1 MKKSVIPQGSWTRIR
16 PLQRDEVDPYTAAE
30 MTKADVLWSAGVP
43 FNLGKVMAYL
53 PRLMQTDVDYENA
66 FIFDPPSF
74 RGGVQE
80 TGFNDRAIKELAI
93 LKSVILCRAHF
104 LLLHHSLI
112 YLDSAENAGERE
124 DAHAK
129 LLHLHAHED
138 HAGHYTARERIV
150 LNYTAKLAE
159 DAHLVT
165 DGDFAALRETL
176 RAHDLTDARLAALPA
191 AALDR
196 HVDAQIVELTWLVTH
211 FCHLA
216 RWCTA
221 LQIPLEG
228 PDDEYDFL
236 ADYAARVPADVRQRN
251 EAVLAG

>member
-1 MKKSVIPQGSWTRIR
+1 MRKSRISQGPWTRIR

-30 MTKADVLWSAGVP
+30 MIRADHLWSAGVP

-53 PRLMQTDVDYENA
+53 PRFMQTDVDYENS
-66 FIFDPPSF
+66 FIFDPPSY

-80 TGFNDRAIKELAI
+80 TGFNDRAIKELAVLRVAI
-93 LKSVILCRAHF
+93 QCRARF

-112 YLDSAENAGERE
+112 YLDTAEGA

-138 HAGHYTARERIV
+138 HSGLYTARERTV
-150 LNYTAKLAE
+150 LGYTAKLIE
-159 DAHLVT
+159 DAHLMS
-165 DGDFAALRETL
+165 DGDFADLRETL
-176 RAHDLTDARLAALPA
+176 RAHDMTDARLAALPA

-196 HVDAQIVELTWLVTH
+196 HVDAQIVELTLLVTH

-216 RWCTA
+216 RWSTV

-228 PDDEYDFL
+228 PKDEYDFL
-236 ADYAARVPADVRQRN
+236 ADYAARVPADVRERN